1 MKGRPRVSDA
11 LRAELLLWSRT
22 GAQDYGNAG
31 SPAEMAADARVRPE
45 DDADGAYRKVLKRLL
60 ASVSPRDLDISGGWS
75 DAERR
80 KLLLAWAQ
88 GWARAAARD
97 CLEEAR
103 RGEDED
109 ESWR

>member
-1 MKGRPRVSDA
+1 MKGRMSESDA

-45 DDADGAYRKVLKRLL
+45 DDVEDAYRKVLKRLL
-60 ASVSPRDLDISGGWS
+60 ASVSPSDLDIGSGWS
-75 DAERR
+75 AAEKR

-88 GWARAAARD
+88 SWARAAARD

-103 RGEDED
+103 RVEDE
-109 ESWR
+109 